1 LSVRRFKICEPYLS
15 LTIKYHLQTCIYTY
29 MGMQSYKYYCCY
41 FSYNSLFVMDL
52 IEQNFIFNGKIG
64 EFPYIVCNY
73 TLELNLLQ
81 ISHRYTIKNTFNFDY
96 RYENV
101 HLYICLQLE
110 FLYILQSAVKWYEW
124 KLIINIWHS
133 IRIVKKIQT
142 SWILLV
148 KSVWMWINMFVFI

>member
-1 LSVRRFKICEPYLS
+1 MTPICLWPS
-15 LTIKYHLQTCIYTY
+15 NIIYKPVST
-29 MGMQSYKYYCCY
+29 MTWECNRTNIIVV
-41 FSYNSLFVMDL
+41 FSYNSLFVMNM

-64 EFPYIVCNY
+64 KFPYIVCNY

-96 RYENV
+96 RYKNV

-133 IRIVKKIQT
+133 IRIVKKNSDVLNIVSKT
-142 SWILLV
+142 CVDVNKYVRIYLTY
-148 KSVWMWINMFVFI
+148 VF